1 MYADYIKNGGTGIIE
16 LLSKNQTLK
25 FILSDVIDPLDSAF
39 LMENGSKQFSL
50 SISNMLNITNDLTPI
65 ANMLKIR
72 FGQYWK
78 VLYNSQPTDEDTV
91 YSSITTSNGELNT
104 TGNNINQVSGY
115 DSPNMV
121 NSDGSNSTGN
131 QTNNYRLRH
140 LPNSAT
146 WRISRLKRLTVLLT
160 SREKTSDNPYLQ
172 AILASSKY
180 PERNRSDQ
188 RMTDCLVLSV
198 QVCNCAL
205 ESTMCFD
212 TFVRNLGAVCSA

>member
-1 MYADYIKNGGTGIIE
+1 MMYADYIKNGGTGIIE

-25 FILSDVIDPLDSAF
+25 FLLSDVIDPLDSAF

-72 FGQYWK
+72 YGQYWQ
-78 VLYNSQPTDEDTV
+78 VLYNSQPTDKDSV

-104 TGNNINQVSGY
+104 TGNNTNQVSGY

-131 QTNNYRLRH
+131 QTNTGTVKTLNYDELST
-140 LPNSAT
+140 LLSE
-146 WRISRLKRLTVLLT
+146 LKNNVFYDKMFTDIKNYIFNTLYGNE
-160 SREKTSDNPYLQ
+160 RE
-172 AILASSKY
+172 
-180 PERNRSDQ
+180 
-188 RMTDCLVLSV
+188 
-198 QVCNCAL
+198 
-205 ESTMCFD
+205 
-212 TFVRNLGAVCSA
+212 